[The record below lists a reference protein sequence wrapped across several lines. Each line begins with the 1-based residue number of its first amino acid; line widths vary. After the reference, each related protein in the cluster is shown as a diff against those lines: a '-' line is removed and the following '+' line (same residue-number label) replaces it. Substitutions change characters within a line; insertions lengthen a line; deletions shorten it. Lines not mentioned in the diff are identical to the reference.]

1 MTSKCL
7 LVYSSTSQPRDT
19 VGVDVCCAVW
29 ANIVDDGVR
38 ERVKPFRL
46 LLYKAKVNGCVK
58 LMFSRQ
64 PI

>member
-1 MTSKCL
+1 M
-7 LVYSSTSQPRDT
+7 
-19 VGVDVCCAVW
+19 DVCCAVW

-58 LMFSRQ
+58 LMFSFDMTSNVGYGEAL
-64 PI
+64 I